1 MAEKSGPSV
10 KFLGLLQAL
19 GVTLYCSMIGLIFSN
34 GEVIFGNVPNY
45 AGPVAAL
52 LLLSTSV
59 LICGLLVFYKP
70 YRLFFE
76 NNLPAGRQGKR
87 EAIDLVL
94 YTTAW
99 LFLFFITFLTFAA
112 SHNYRL

>member
-59 LICGLLVFYKP
+59 LICGLLVF
-70 YRLFFE
+70 E